1 MGRGMKTFGL
11 FFSVFMLV
19 ALAGCGRDS
28 LCPQDD
34 EEHSGDALSQEM
46 LVSANNDFAF
56 RLFKEILKAQPDSNI
71 FISPLSIS
79 MALGMTMNGAGGS
92 TLDSMLVTLG
102 FPGYSIESANQ
113 CYRDL
118 IDLLTG
124 LDPEVQF
131 EIANSIWGR
140 SGVTFEAPF
149 LEACR
154 KYFDAEVRSLD
165 FDQPDAPDIINRWV
179 DEKTHGKIT
188 EIVPKPI
195 DSLTMIILVNA
206 IYFLGNWQYQ
216 FNPADT
222 KDDWFHPPNEP
233 RIPCRMMSRPQ
244 FPPPADVM
252 ELLADYSVVLD
263 DRFQAVD
270 LPYGDSL
277 FTMTLLLPRNRQ
289 DLDGIIS
296 WLNADRWD
304 SLASSFHTCGG
315 VLLMPRFELEYS
327 LLMNDVLTA
336 LGMGDAFGGRA
347 DFSKMCRS
355 MALHI
360 TAVRHKTYVRVDEV
374 GTEAAAVTEVE
385 CGATSVPPECS
396 SFMIKVDHPF
406 MFVIR
411 ERYTN
416 TILFV
421 GRILNPGYFAEG

>member
-1 MGRGMKTFGL
+1 MGRGIRTFGL
-11 FFSVFMLV
+11 FFSVFMLI

-28 LCPQDD
+28 LCPQSD
-34 EEHSGDALSQEM
+34 EEHSGDPLSQEI

-56 RLFKEILKAQPDSNI
+56 RLFKEIVKAQSDSNI
-71 FISPLSIS
+71 FISPLSVS

-92 TLDSMLVTLG
+92 TLDSMLMTLG
-102 FPGYSIESANQ
+102 FPGYSTESADQ

-124 LDPEVQF
+124 LDPEVLF

-140 SGVTFEAPF
+140 SGVIFEAPF

-154 KYFDAEVRSLD
+154 TCFDAEVSSLD
-165 FDQPDAPDIINRWV
+165 FDQPDASDIINGWV

-195 DSLTMIILVNA
+195 DPATMIILVNA

-216 FNPADT
+216 FDPADT

-233 RIPCRMMSRPQ
+233 KTPCRMMSRPQ
-244 FPPPADVM
+244 FPPPSDVT
-252 ELLADYSVVLD
+252 ELLADYSVVLND
-263 DRFQAVD
+263 HFQAVD

-277 FTMTLLLPRNRQ
+277 FTMTLLLPRHGQ
-289 DLDGIIS
+289 DVDEIIS
-296 WLNADRWD
+296 WLNPDRWD
-304 SLASSFHTCGG
+304 SLTSSFHTCRG
-315 VLLMPRFELEYS
+315 VLLMPRFELKYN
-327 LLMNDVLTA
+327 LVMNDVLTA
-336 LGMGDAFGGRA
+336 LGMGEAFGDA
-347 DFSKMCRS
+347 DFSEMCRS
-355 MALHI
+355 MALQI
-360 TAVRHKTYVRVDEV
+360 TAVRHKTYVRVNEV

-385 CGATSVPPECS
+385 CGPTSVPPECS
-396 SFMIKVDHPF
+396 SFTIKVDHPF

-421 GRILNPGYFAEG
+421 GRVLNPGYFAEG